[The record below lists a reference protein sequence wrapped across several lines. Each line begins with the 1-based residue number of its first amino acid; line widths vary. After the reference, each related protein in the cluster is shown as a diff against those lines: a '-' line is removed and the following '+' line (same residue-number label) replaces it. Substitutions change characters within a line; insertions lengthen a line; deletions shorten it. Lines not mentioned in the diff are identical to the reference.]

1 MDRRT
6 LRMMV
11 VVWVPVSVFLWWL
24 ILVGQKVAW
33 RWLLEVTG

>member
-1 MDRRT
+1 MDRQT

-24 ILVGQKVAW
+24 ILDGQKVAW